1 MTGCVLDVLGAVVG
15 VVVLV
20 PPAPIGELVLGLA
33 AVPPV
38 AAPPVIE
45 PDPAG
50 AAAEPGGVVEPIAG
64 PAPPPIRAT
73 VCSSSVPV

>member
-1 MTGCVLDVLGAVVG
+1 MLDVLGAVVG

-20 PPAPIGELVLGLA
+20 PPAPIGEVVLGLA
-33 AVPPV
+33 AVPSL

-50 AAAEPGGVVEPIAG
+50 AALETMCVRDV
-64 PAPPPIRAT
+64 
-73 VCSSSVPV
+73 